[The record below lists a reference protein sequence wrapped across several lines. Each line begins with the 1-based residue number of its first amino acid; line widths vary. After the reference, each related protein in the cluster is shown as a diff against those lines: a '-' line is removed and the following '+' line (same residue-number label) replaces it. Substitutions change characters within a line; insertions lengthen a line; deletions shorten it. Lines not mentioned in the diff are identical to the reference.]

1 MKKLKFFAAAVC
13 TGLAAMASAQA
24 DESPRWLRNTSIS
37 PDGSKIAF
45 TYRGDIFTIPT
56 AGGEAHQLTSGGSY
70 NTSPIWSPDSRTIVF
85 SSDREGSYDLY
96 RVASTG
102 GTPIRLTTYSGN
114 ETPLAF
120 LSPDKVIYS
129 TSEITSEKSIRN
141 PVRHTRTYAIDI
153 NTPDARPELY
163 LSMPLGSASIAPDGK
178 MLYHDRKGLED
189 PLRKH
194 ERSSGTC
201 DVWLYDKG
209 AFTKLTDFNGHDM
222 NPVWKADG
230 KGYYYLSE
238 ESGTINVYAAD
249 GKGGKRQLTNFEK
262 HPVRSLSVS
271 GSGLMAFSQDGD
283 IYTLREGETPSKV
296 NVTIYADQYKKDII
310 KGFAGSGA
318 SGISISPE
326 GKEVAIVVRGEV
338 YVTDTKYSTTKRIT
352 NTAAQE
358 REISFSPDGRKLVYD
373 SERDGIWQ
381 LFISEIKNP
390 SEKRFAYATEIEEK
404 PLYKSELPAQQPRFS
419 PDGKKVAFLENRT
432 TLRVID
438 VESKKVTTILDGK
451 YNYSYSDGDVPFEWS
466 PDSQWILISYIGIG
480 GWNNTDVAAVKADGS
495 RVVDLTESGYSDG
508 NAKWVLGG
516 KAIAYE
522 TGKYGMKS
530 HGSWGNQSDIV
541 LMALDADAW
550 DQINATEEED
560 ALREEAEKEKKDAD
574 DKSDKSDKKKGKSD
588 KKSKK
593 AKADKKE
600 AEIIALDFDN
610 RRHRMRR
617 VTPTSAMIGDY
628 FLAPKGNKLY
638 YTAQS
643 TEGDANL
650 YVADLRKDETKLLAK
665 GVNGGIEADKKG
677 ENIFLISSKGIKKIN
692 LDSGKEDAI
701 EFEAPY
707 DRSAAAEREYIYDHC
722 VRQVADKFYDVN
734 IHGVDWE
741 YYGKHYRQFLPYITN
756 NQDFATLLSEL
767 LGELN
772 ASHTGGSYRGGGAR
786 LSTAELGA
794 FYDASYTGDG
804 LKVSE
809 VISGS
814 PLLSAKAKV
823 KKGDIITK
831 IDGETIK
838 AGKNYYPLLEGK
850 AGRKTMLEIKRA
862 SGKCDTVSVRP
873 LSGGEL
879 NELLYQRWVERN
891 EAYVD
896 SISGGR
902 IAYVH
907 VRGMDSPSF
916 RAVYDRLLGKYRNA
930 EAVVVDTRWN
940 GGGWLHNDI
949 AILLSGKKYVDYS
962 PRGQYVGSD
971 PFSQWTKPSVM
982 LTNEANYSDAHG
994 TPYTYKTLKIGKL
1007 VGAPV
1012 PGTMTAVWWE
1022 QQIDPTIVFGIP
1034 QVTSLD
1040 VNGKPLENQQLNPDI
1055 EVYNN
1060 PGEELNGIDRQLEAA
1075 VKALLK

>member
-1 MKKLKFFAAAVC
+1 MKKLKFFAATVC
-13 TGLAAMASAQA
+13 AGLAAMASAQA

-209 AFTKLTDFNGHDM
+209 VFTKLTNFNGHDM

-296 NVTIYADQYKKDII
+296 NVSIYADQYKKDII

-550 DQINATEEED
+550 DQINAT
-560 ALREEAEKEKKDAD
+560 
-574 DKSDKSDKKKGKSD
+574 
-588 KKSKK
+588 
-593 AKADKKE
+593 
-600 AEIIALDFDN
+600 
-610 RRHRMRR
+610 
-617 VTPTSAMIGDY
+617 
-628 FLAPKGNKLY
+628 
-638 YTAQS
+638 
-643 TEGDANL
+643 
-650 YVADLRKDETKLLAK
+650 
-665 GVNGGIEADKKG
+665 
-677 ENIFLISSKGIKKIN
+677 
-692 LDSGKEDAI
+692 
-701 EFEAPY
+701 
-707 DRSAAAEREYIYDHC
+707 
-722 VRQVADKFYDVN
+722 
-734 IHGVDWE
+734 
-741 YYGKHYRQFLPYITN
+741 
-756 NQDFATLLSEL
+756 
-767 LGELN
+767 
-772 ASHTGGSYRGGGAR
+772 
-786 LSTAELGA
+786 
-794 FYDASYTGDG
+794 
-804 LKVSE
+804 
-809 VISGS
+809 
-814 PLLSAKAKV
+814 
-823 KKGDIITK
+823 
-831 IDGETIK
+831 
-838 AGKNYYPLLEGK
+838 
-850 AGRKTMLEIKRA
+850 
-862 SGKCDTVSVRP
+862 
-873 LSGGEL
+873 
-879 NELLYQRWVERN
+879 
-891 EAYVD
+891 
-896 SISGGR
+896 
-902 IAYVH
+902 
-907 VRGMDSPSF
+907 
-916 RAVYDRLLGKYRNA
+916 
-930 EAVVVDTRWN
+930 
-940 GGGWLHNDI
+940 
-949 AILLSGKKYVDYS
+949 
-962 PRGQYVGSD
+962 
-971 PFSQWTKPSVM
+971 
-982 LTNEANYSDAHG
+982 
-994 TPYTYKTLKIGKL
+994 
-1007 VGAPV
+1007 
-1012 PGTMTAVWWE
+1012 
-1022 QQIDPTIVFGIP
+1022 
-1034 QVTSLD
+1034 
-1040 VNGKPLENQQLNPDI
+1040 
-1055 EVYNN
+1055 
-1060 PGEELNGIDRQLEAA
+1060 
-1075 VKALLK
+1075 

>member
-209 AFTKLTDFNGHDM
+209 VFTKLTDFNGHDM

-238 ESGTINVYAAD
+238 ESGTINVYSAD

-262 HPVRSLSVS
+262 HPVRTLSVS

-600 AEIIALDFDN
+600 AEVIALDFDN

-772 ASHTGGSYRGGGAR
+772 ASHTGGSYRSGGAR

-794 FYDASYTGDG
+794 FYDASYRGDG

-809 VISGS
+809 VIGGS

-831 IDGETIK
+831 IDGETIE
-838 AGKNYYPLLEGK
+838 AGKDYYPLLEGK

-1007 VGAPV
+1007 VGAPI

-1060 PGEELNGIDRQLEAA
+1060 PGEELNGIDHQLEAA